1 MDLTRIFSCSPS
13 AYCLS
18 DLMTASSLMEWVL
31 STHSVA
37 TKLASLS
44 FKEASSTTFWSS
56 GSSDFR
62 STSERSSPM
71 IFTGSI
77 ANTISPSRS
86 VPTTLSNNVLL
97 FTLGSFSSSMTK
109 SGSEAVTSNTISA
122 SSPSEG
128 RPAASISMNSFTS
141 SSSIC
146 CSCSSISGTSTSER
160 KSSSC
165 STLPALVSYEPSSI
179 SAGVRSGML
188 AVKENTASSDS
199 TIFFI
204 CLYVISPPVTETPP
218 DTLISPR
225 A

>member
-1 MDLTRIFSCSPS
+1 
-13 AYCLS
+13 
-18 DLMTASSLMEWVL
+18 
-31 STHSVA
+31 
-37 TKLASLS
+37 
-44 FKEASSTTFWSS
+44 
-56 GSSDFR
+56 
-62 STSERSSPM
+62 M

-77 ANTISPSRS
+77 ANTISSFCS

-122 SSPSEG
+122 SAPREG
-128 RPAASISMNSFTS
+128 RSRASMSMNSFTS

-165 STLPALVSYEPSSI
+165 STLPALVSYEPNSI
-179 SAGVRSGML
+179 SAGVSSDIL
-188 AVKENTASSDS
+188 AMKENTAFSDS
-199 TIFFI
+199 TIFLT